1 MPCFRICFPISNCI
15 LLFLVLSGAI
25 SHYLQTVCKLVYRIV
40 IYIVYAIYVLY
51 FKIFTLFFFVRCV
64 TQSYSLD
71 CVIVANC
78 TQFGNASKGLRSVV
92 LLATLAENIARQ
104 NISKC
109 NYC

>member
-51 FKIFTLFFFVRCV
+51 FKIFTLFFFRTVRYPV
-64 TQSYSLD
+64 
-71 CVIVANC
+71 VFA
-78 TQFGNASKGLRSVV
+78 GLR
-92 LLATLAENIARQ
+92 
-104 NISKC
+104 
-109 NYC
+109 YCRELYTVW